1 MNAMFWHNNET
12 ITFECDA
19 IDGIDYESF
28 INEPCIKF
36 HFFDIDEK
44 EMKNVNKRSR
54 RTNKHVE
61 LWARNAFDNWKLIV
75 NFTNWK

>member
-1 MNAMFWHNNET
+1 
-12 ITFECDA
+12 
-19 IDGIDYESF
+19 
-28 INEPCIKF
+28 
-36 HFFDIDEK
+36 
-44 EMKNVNKRSR
+44 MKNVNKRSR